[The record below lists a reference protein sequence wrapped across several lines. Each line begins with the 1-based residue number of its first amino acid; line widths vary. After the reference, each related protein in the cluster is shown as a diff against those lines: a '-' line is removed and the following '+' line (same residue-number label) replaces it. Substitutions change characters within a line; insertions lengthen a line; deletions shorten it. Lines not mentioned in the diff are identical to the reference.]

1 MAAARQPG
9 SRFAPE
15 RLAAHRY
22 RSVISQRQ
30 REKMISDILEHE
42 QECAALDKEGLHK
55 LEKALRL
62 FNDLRL
68 VIEYRNYF
76 PAA

>member
-1 MAAARQPG
+1 M
-9 SRFAPE
+9 
-15 RLAAHRY
+15 
-22 RSVISQRQ
+22 ISHRQ

-42 QECAALDKEGLHK
+42 QQCAVLDKEGLHK

-62 FNDLRL
+62 SDDLRL
-68 VIEYRNYF
+68 AIEYRNYF